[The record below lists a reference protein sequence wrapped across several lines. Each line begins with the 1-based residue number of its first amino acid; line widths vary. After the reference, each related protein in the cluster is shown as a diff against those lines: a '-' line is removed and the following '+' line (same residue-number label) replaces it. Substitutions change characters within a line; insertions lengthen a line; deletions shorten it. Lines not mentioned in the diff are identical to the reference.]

1 MDNSPST
8 YVERPLQAHLH
19 HQQFSEESDTLDL
32 LKLWR
37 VIWRAKWNIA
47 WLVFISC
54 ALAVVALS
62 FVTPQYVGSTT
73 LLIKEKTPPVMTF
86 QQVSDSGA
94 NTTPDYLQTQQA
106 LLQSRD
112 LAERA
117 VKKLNLTT
125 NPLTDPRQQK
135 RWLTPRKWATELLT
149 DVNGGQWLPLLN
161 QLVPPKDPLTEA
173 EVFNQVTQDL
183 MLNTTVKFVGKS
195 QLIEIAVELPDPE
208 LAAAAANAM
217 AQGYMDSQLDS
228 SLKSSQNTTGWMNTR
243 LVELRNKLR
252 EAENKLQGYRE
263 EQGLVDVDGVATIT
277 ANELQMTGNRMI
289 DARRDRAEAE
299 SQYRQAQALSSGDL
313 SRLSSVPAVLTNP
326 LVQQFQ
332 AEVAKAQAKV
342 EELSGRYGPKHPAL
356 VSAQSELRTAQ
367 TSLRLQVQQ
376 VVAGIERQYQLAA
389 ASEGALQKSF
399 NTNKAQIQ
407 NISRKEFQL
416 REYQREVDSTRA
428 LYETFVTRLKETA
441 ATSDMDSAKARVVDP
456 AIVPLE
462 ASKPRKP
469 LIVAIVAV
477 VSAVIGVA
485 LAFLFETL
493 SNTFR
498 TEETIESMLNVPLLS
513 VVPLIPKKNR
523 RQLARLFEDNDNP
536 RFSETIRNLRTW
548 LMLQNTEEPSQVVLV
563 TSTIPGEGK
572 STIANNLACSLTSL
586 ERVLLI
592 DADLRQPTLSSNFDF
607 PPDSPGFA
615 NVIAGTARLEDCIR
629 TVGNLDMLPAGSV
642 LAQALDPFNS
652 PRLNAPGDPYGSTR
666 QAPAQD
672 LLSSPRVARMLDVLK
687 SRYRHIIIDS
697 PPAEVV
703 SDARLLA
710 KLSDAVIYVV
720 KADSTPIGQ
729 VQKSLALLQQSQAPV
744 FGAVLNQVDMR
755 KARKYGRSHSKSF
768 YDYDF
773 APR

>member
-19 HQQFSEESDTLDL
+19 HQQQHSEESDTIDL

-37 VIWRAKWNIA
+37 IIWRAKWNIG
-47 WLVFISC
+47 WFVILCC
-54 ALAVVALS
+54 ALAVAALS
-62 FVTPQYVGSTT
+62 FITPQYIGSTT
-73 LLIKEKTPPVMTF
+73 LLIKEKTPPVLTF

-94 NTTPDYLQTQQA
+94 STTADYLQTQQA

-117 VKKLNLTT
+117 VRKLGLTT
-125 NPLTDPRQQK
+125 NPLTDPRQQSQS
-135 RWLTPRKWATELLT
+135 WFTPRKWLADL
-149 DVNGGQWLPLLN
+149 NGGQWLPWLGY
-161 QLVPPKDPLTEA
+161 LTPEKPA
-173 EVFNQVTQDL
+173 PTEEDVFNQVTQDL
-183 MLNTTVKFVGKS
+183 MLHTTVKFVGKS
-195 QLIEIAVELPDPE
+195 QLIEIAVELPDPD
-208 LAAAAANAM
+208 LAAAAANAL

-228 SLKSSQNTTGWMNTR
+228 SLKSSQNTSSWMNTR
-243 LVELRNKLR
+243 LVELRDKLR
-252 EAENKLQGYRE
+252 VAENKLQAYRE
-263 EQGLVDVDGVATIT
+263 EQGLVDVDGVATIS

-289 DARRDRAEAE
+289 DARRNRAEAE
-299 SQYRQAQALSSGDL
+299 SQYRQAQSLSNGDM
-313 SRLSSVPAVLTNP
+313 SRLSSVPAVLSNP
-326 LVQQFQ
+326 LIQQFQ
-332 AEVAKAQAKV
+332 ADTAKAQAKV
-342 EELSGRYGPKHPAL
+342 EELQGRYGPKHPSL
-356 VSAQSELRTAQ
+356 ISAQSELRTAQ

-376 VVAGIERQYQLAA
+376 VVAGIERQYQLAV

-441 ATSDMDSAKARVVDP
+441 ATSDMDSAKARIVDP
-456 AIVPLE
+456 AIAPIE
-462 ASKPRKP
+462 ASKPRKT

-477 VSAVIGVA
+477 VAAVIGVA

-498 TEETIESMLNVPLLS
+498 TEETIESTLNVPLLS
-513 VVPLIPKKNR
+513 VVPLVLKKSR

-548 LMLQNTEEPSQVVLV
+548 LMLQSTEAPSQVVLV
-563 TSTIPGEGK
+563 TSTVPGEGK
-572 STIANNLACSLTSL
+572 STIANNLACSLTPL

-592 DADLRQPTLSSNFDF
+592 DADLRQPTLSLNFDF

-629 TVGNLDMLPAGSV
+629 TVGNLDMLSAGSV
-642 LAQALDPFNS
+642 SPPSMDLFNS
-652 PRLNAPGDPYGSTR
+652 PRLPSPGDPLDSPR
-666 QAPAQD
+666 QPPAQD
-672 LLSSPRVARMLDVLK
+672 LLSSPRVARMLEVLK
-687 SRYRHIIIDS
+687 ARYRHIIIDS
-697 PPAEVV
+697 PPAEMV
-703 SDARLLA
+703 SDALLLA
-710 KLSDAVIYVV
+710 KHSDAVIYVV
-720 KADSTPIGQ
+720 KADSTPVGQ
-729 VQKSLALLQQSQAPV
+729 VQKSLAMLQQSQAPV
-744 FGAVLNQVDMR
+744 FGVVLNQVDMR
-755 KARKYGRSHSKSF
+755 KARKYGHSHSKSF